1 MTALSAR
8 ATLVVTLLAV
18 LYGCQNPRAET
29 RLAQRRQS
37 LQWTLDRLSRR
48 EQEAPQRLQRDIAWI
63 RDDIARHNK
72 MFERDL
78 RQLQADF
85 EFDVR
90 RWNQRQETYRQKI
103 WDILRG
109 KPENLPDALLLFL

>member
-1 MTALSAR
+1 MAALCAR
-8 ATLVVTLLAV
+8 LVLFAALLA
-18 LYGCQNPRAET
+18 LLHGCQNPRAES
-29 RLAQRRQS
+29 RLAQRRES
-37 LQWTLDRLSRR
+37 LQWTLDRLSGR
-48 EQEAPQRLQRDIAWI
+48 EQEAPQRLQRDLAWI
-63 RDDIARHNK
+63 RDDIARHNQ

-90 RWNQRQETYRQKI
+90 RWNQQQEAYRQKI

-109 KPENLPDALLLFL
+109 KPQQIPDALLLFL